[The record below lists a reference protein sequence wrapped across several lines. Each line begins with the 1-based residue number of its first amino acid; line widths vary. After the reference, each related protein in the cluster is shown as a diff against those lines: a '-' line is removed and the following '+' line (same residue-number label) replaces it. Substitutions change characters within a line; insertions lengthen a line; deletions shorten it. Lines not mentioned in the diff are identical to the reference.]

1 MEWEKGI
8 DEIKIQVTKDIK
20 KLINDEAKKLS
31 YRSVSY
37 DDVLTVLDNLGF
49 SESEELSTNGW
60 QVDFW
65 STYKRDNIEIE
76 LKGSMYSNIV
86 ELKKVI
92 KDETK

>member
-65 STYKRDNIEIE
+65 SAYKRDNIEIE